1 MHAWAKAQEN
11 DVQLLYPSL
20 GPKLEALK
28 EREIHKG
35 GRWEGPMAMQC
46 GSHAKHP
53 NQQVEVI
60 TIGISCLEQKY
71 FK

>member
-11 DVQLLYPSL
+11 DIQLLYSSL

-28 EREIHKG
+28 ERFHKG

-46 GSHAKHP
+46 GSHAEHP
-53 NQQVEVI
+53 NQQVEAS
-60 TIGISCLEQKY
+60 TIGISCLEQKQH